1 MQRPVSRSF
10 ASGQAFLFDP
20 SPWRAIMPAMR
31 FFMSMVLIVPFFL
44 ALPVHP
50 VGAEETTISEDPAP
64 LAAPGTGDLSEKPLK
79 IRLDTLFRQ
88 LKRERDA
95 EQAKAIAGEIRL
107 ALTES
112 DSASI
117 DLLMGRAAN
126 ALTANQTAAAFDYL
140 DQVILLRPD
149 YPEGWNL
156 RATLHFSLGNNRK
169 SIEDIKRVLAL
180 EPRHLGALSGLA
192 GILASEGKTEA
203 ALKVWEAYL
212 KLYPTDRNAQ
222 DQMRDL
228 LEKLAG
234 SRT

>member
-1 MQRPVSRSF
+1 
-10 ASGQAFLFDP
+10 
-20 SPWRAIMPAMR
+20 MPAMR
-31 FFMSMVLIVPFFL
+31 FFMSVVLIVPIIAASPL
-44 ALPVHP
+44 STVQ
-50 VGAEETTISEDPAP
+50 AEEMTISEDPAP
-64 LAAPGTGDLSEKPLK
+64 LAAPGTGDLAEKPLK
-79 IRLDTLFRQ
+79 ERLDTLFNQ

-107 ALTES
+107 TLTES
-112 DSASI
+112 ESASI
-117 DLLMGRAAN
+117 DLLMSRAAN
-126 ALTANQTAAAFDYL
+126 ALTASQTAAAFDYL

-156 RATLHFSLGNNRK
+156 RATLHFSLGNNSK
-169 SIEDIKRVLAL
+169 SIEDIKHVLAL

-192 GILASEGKTEA
+192 GILTSEGKNEA
-203 ALKVWEAYL
+203 ALKVWETYL

-228 LEKLAG
+228 LEKMAG

>member
-1 MQRPVSRSF
+1 MPRPVSRSF
-10 ASGQAFLFDP
+10 ASGHAFLFDP

-31 FFMSMVLIVPFFL
+31 FFTSMVLIAPLVI
-44 ALPVHP
+44 ALT
-50 VGAEETTISEDPAP
+50 AENAWAQEMTISEDPAP

-79 IRLDTLFRQ
+79 IRLDTMFQQ

-95 EQAKAIAGEIRL
+95 EQAKAIAGDIRL

-117 DLLMGRAAN
+117 DLLMSRAAN
-126 ALTANQTAAAFDYL
+126 ALTANQTAAAFDFL

-169 SIEDIKRVLAL
+169 SIEDIKQVLAL

-192 GILASEGKTEA
+192 GILTSEGKSEA
-203 ALKVWEAYL
+203 ALKAWEAYL